1 MVAWP
6 KLRLTR
12 PKEMTDIGGKAKEKW
27 ARPSHEEDLGP
38 VYIHQSIHVMYC
50 ASTTEHNNARK
61 STTSNKSSAP
71 LCCGFDLLRG
81 PLSHCTWHLFS
92 AHRPLAHAITPS
104 SFFSASLLAT
114 DKLVC
119 MQAGKQGVLSSEVVF
134 IYYTSGIGNWT
145 RLSFYTAPG
154 KVCLSTT
161 NQTGYYAGRQKCK
174 VNRETLKMMSGLGG
188 GGECRE
194 GDRL

>member
-1 MVAWP
+1 MTVAWP

-12 PKEMTDIGGKAKEKW
+12 PKEMTDIGRKAKEKW

-71 LCCGFDLLRG
+71 LCCGFNLLLG
-81 PLSHCTWHLFS
+81 PLSHCTCHLFS

-104 SFFSASLLAT
+104 SFFRNMHGTVPIRVLLVT
-114 DKLVC
+114 DKLVH
-119 MQAGKQGVLSSEVVF
+119 AS
-134 IYYTSGIGNWT
+134 
-145 RLSFYTAPG
+145 R
-154 KVCLSTT
+154 
-161 NQTGYYAGRQKCK
+161 
-174 VNRETLKMMSGLGG
+174 
-188 GGECRE
+188 
-194 GDRL
+194 